1 MMNLSNDVAINT
13 MLEYGIRVY
22 LYAGMS
28 HIKAAVFDGW
38 ACVGS
43 ANFDA
48 MSLRI
53 NREMNLATSDPATVD
68 ELLVK
73 LFHAD
78 FDASTEI
85 SEPMAVD
92 WRHDFAEI
100 IADVVL

>member
-1 MMNLSNDVAINT
+1 
-13 MLEYGIRVY
+13 
-22 LYAGMS
+22 MS
-28 HIKAAVFDGW
+28 HIKAAGFDGW

-68 ELLVK
+68 ELLVR
-73 LFHAD
+73 LFRVD

-85 SEPMAVD
+85 SKPISVD
-92 WRHDFAEI
+92 WRHSFAEL
-100 IADVVL
+100 IADVAL